1 MSAKFKTIK
10 VNTNTT
16 VGECFKKRREENNVS
31 LKDVSEKLKIK
42 RSYLEDLEENNYNQL
57 PPDVYV
63 KGFIRAYAALVGFN
77 AEKMVELFSKERTV
91 NNKVINKNNSKEK
104 IYKHSKFSISEY
116 LTITP
121 RLITVLITLFL
132 LSVVGYY
139 LWHQISSFSSTPY
152 LVVSNPIV
160 DQISK
165 ESEIL
170 IAGQIEKD
178 ATLKINGK
186 GVYVNFEGYFQET
199 IILKPG
205 NNVLV
210 IEATNRFG
218 KVASETRNIVYEKKL
233 DDFIPSE
240 FEIREDEIV
249 EEKNIF
255 QKEDLDF
262 EGEIE
267 FIGP

>member
-1 MSAKFKTIK
+1 MSAKFKTTQ

-16 VGECFKKRREENNVS
+16 VGECFKRRREENNVS
-31 LKDVSEKLKIK
+31 LKEVSEKLKIK
-42 RSYLEDLEENNYNQL
+42 KSYLEDLEENNYNQL

-77 AEKMVELFSKERTV
+77 AEKMVELFSKENIV
-91 NNKVINKNNSKEK
+91 NNKIINKNNLKEK
-104 IYKHSKFSISEY
+104 IHKHNKFSISKY

-121 RLITVLITLFL
+121 KLITVLITLL
-132 LSVVGYY
+132 VLSVVGYY

-152 LVVSNPIV
+152 LVVSSPIT

-165 ESEIL
+165 EPEMV

-178 ATLKINGK
+178 ATLKINSE
-186 GVYVNFEGYFQET
+186 GVYVDFEGYFQET

-205 NNVLV
+205 NNVLI

-218 KVASETRNIVYEKKL
+218 KIKTETRNIVYEKEL
-233 DDFIPSE
+233 DIVPFE
-240 FEIREDEIV
+240 FEKKENKTV
-249 EEKNIF
+249 EEDNIF

>member
-16 VGECFKKRREENNVS
+16 VGECFKKKREEHNVS
-31 LKDVSEKLKIK
+31 LNEVSEKLKIK
-42 RSYLEDLEENNYNQL
+42 KSYLEDLEENNYKQL

-63 KGFIRAYAALVGFN
+63 KGFIRAYAILVGFN
-77 AEKMVELFSKERTV
+77 AEKMIELFNREKAV
-91 NNKVINKNNSKEK
+91 NNKIINKINQKEK
-104 IYKHSKFSISEY
+104 IYKHNKFSFSEY
-116 LTITP
+116 LSITP
-121 RLITVLITLFL
+121 RLITVLITLVV
-132 LSVVGYY
+132 LSFVGYY
-139 LWHQISSFSSTPY
+139 LWHQISSFSSAPY
-152 LVVSNPIV
+152 LVVSSPTA

-165 ESEIL
+165 EAEMV

-199 IILKPG
+199 IIFKPG
-205 NNVLV
+205 NNVLI

-218 KVASETRNIVYEKKL
+218 KTAIETRNIVYEKVL
-233 DDFIPSE
+233 EDFIP
-240 FEIREDEIV
+240 FELEIKEDIAV
-249 EEKNIF
+249 EEKNLF
-255 QKEDLDF
+255 QKEDLGF